1 MRQTGSEQLPVTIHC
16 KYPCGLYGDR
26 RSGIARHQLK
36 PRPRLPLITRGSFH
50 QPREELLPSRSTQ
63 TALFQRW
70 SRQAVARR
78 ALSGGGTAG
87 RHLNRREAPLLPRGD
102 KKPAPRRAE
111 SARSRG
117 GRSASG
123 SLLQSRAAPQTG
135 ADPVC
140 RAPAAASSHRTPE
153 QPLSP
158 RRRWSRYR
166 SNRPATQRRRPA
178 IARFRNLVPAARGG
192 GGCSRQLPAETTTPR
207 APREGN
213 AAALPGSGG
222 AVPAGTRSLPAPRRR
237 APWYAFRRGAGQ
249 FPVASAT
256 AGIVAVSGQLG
267 GLPPWWAR
275 AAPTGSAAPSWGTGR
290 TCGAW
295 PAACS
300 PRAVSCPSPGTEL
313 RGSGLLTGECRAA
326 ALVGRG
332 AGAGQAPAAAPDC
345 ASAGRKGA
353 EVRAL
358 GSRPCPVGL
367 VPAAASPSPSLG
379 TPGGARG
386 GGGLERGGG
395 SLFAGG

>member
-192 GGCSRQLPAETTTPR
+192 GGAAGSFPRRLQLPERLAKETRRLCPALGAR
-207 APREGN
+207 C
-213 AAALPGSGG
+213 LPGRGVSPPPAGVPRDTPSGG
-222 AVPAGTRSLPAPRRR
+222 A
-237 APWYAFRRGAGQ
+237 
-249 FPVASAT
+249 
-256 AGIVAVSGQLG
+256 
-267 GLPPWWAR
+267 
-275 AAPTGSAAPSWGTGR
+275 
-290 TCGAW
+290 
-295 PAACS
+295 
-300 PRAVSCPSPGTEL
+300 
-313 RGSGLLTGECRAA
+313 
-326 ALVGRG
+326 
-332 AGAGQAPAAAPDC
+332 
-345 ASAGRKGA
+345 
-353 EVRAL
+353 L
-358 GSRPCPVGL
+358 GSFR
-367 VPAAASPSPSLG
+367 
-379 TPGGARG
+379 
-386 GGGLERGGG
+386 
-395 SLFAGG
+395 